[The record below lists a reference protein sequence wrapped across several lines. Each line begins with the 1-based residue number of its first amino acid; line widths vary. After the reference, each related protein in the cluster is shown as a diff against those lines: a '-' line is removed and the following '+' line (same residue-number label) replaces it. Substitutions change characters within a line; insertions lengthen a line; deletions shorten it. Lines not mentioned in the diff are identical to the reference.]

1 MRKLYDYSELLN
13 EEALDN
19 DLVEMVRRNKTKE
32 NSKEKLTQVLKVGQ
46 GFLEN
51 FKIILDTRE
60 DNHRN
65 LFILMIFILWI
76 EYLLNSLIVKF
87 QLKQGYFYSEIRD

>member
-1 MRKLYDYSELLN
+1 MANNIKNLRKLYDYTQTTSQELI
-13 EEALDN
+13 DN
-19 DLVEMVRRNKTKE
+19 DNKEILKRNKAQETKDG
-32 NSKEKLTQVLKVGQ
+32 KLKKLIEFKVGL

-60 DNHRN
+60 ENHRN

-76 EYLLNSLIVKF
+76 EYLLSGLIVK
-87 QLKQGYFYSEIRD
+87 KC